1 MYTAHCHVD
10 TRVLLVTEQM
20 MHFNTRLS
28 DVVVH
33 MAEGLTPTV
42 STLRRG
48 SVIDVV
54 LSDQVVER
62 RQIASSEPIEHL
74 TNHIDRSSSLHSSA
88 SQASRTTR

>member
-1 MYTAHCHVD
+1 M
-10 TRVLLVTEQM
+10 QM

-33 MAEGLTPTV
+33 DMAEGLTPTV

-62 RQIASSEPIEHL
+62 RQ
-74 TNHIDRSSSLHSSA
+74 DRLV
-88 SQASRTTR
+88 